1 MNQTPN
7 DADNG
12 GPAPRIGALSPEA
25 PPVVLASQSATR
37 RRMLRDAGVPL
48 LTHSPGVDEDEVKA
62 ALRAEGAGA
71 AEVAEGL
78 AELKARRVSPRYG
91 QTLVI
96 GADQMLDCE
105 GTWFDKPATREAA
118 RATLKALS
126 GRTHK
131 LVVSTVVVKESAR
144 LWHQT
149 DAAEL
154 TMRPLSDDFIEH
166 YLDAVGEAAC
176 QSVGAYQLEGL
187 GAQLFSRVRGDY
199 FTVLGLPLLPLLGF
213 LREHKVVPT

>member
-1 MNQTPN
+1 MSDTANTAEPE
-7 DADNG
+7 
-12 GPAPRIGALSPEA
+12 PTPRIGPLSPEA
-25 PPVVLASQSATR
+25 PPVVLASQSVTR

-48 LTHSPGVDEDEVKA
+48 LTHGPGVDEDEVKA
-62 ALRAEGAGA
+62 ALRAEGASA

-105 GTWFDKPATREAA
+105 GTWFDKPSNRDAA
-118 RATLKALS
+118 RDTLKALS
-126 GRTHK
+126 GRTHR
-131 LVVSTVVVKESAR
+131 LVVSAVVVKDSAR

-154 TMRPLSDDFIEH
+154 TMRPLSDDFIKH
-166 YLDAVGEAAC
+166 YLDAVGDAAC
-176 QSVGAYQLEGL
+176 HSVGAYQLEGL